1 LRATSGHRLPKG
13 SLDTDMGTAQTAP
26 NGSPRK
32 APGVWYYLSYL
43 RSLLFTNLLIYFYTA
58 VCGTL
63 SLCASLFDSRGRW
76 QHAFARL
83 WSWLILTTSG
93 IRTRVEGIENVV
105 PHKTA
110 IYCANHQS
118 AMDIPIL
125 FVNLP
130 VQFRFVAKRSLFKMP
145 FLGWHLKRSGHIP
158 VDRER
163 PREAMR
169 SLDEA
174 AERIRA
180 GSSVLLFPEGHRS
193 RDGRMLPFKSG
204 SFYLAIQSGVP
215 VVPITLNGT
224 RAVLKPDTYH
234 VRPGQTEMIVH
245 PPIPTGTL
253 TRDDVEG
260 LSEQVRAR
268 ITSRLVACD
277 S

>member
-1 LRATSGHRLPKG
+1 
-13 SLDTDMGTAQTAP
+13 MGTAQTAP
-26 NGSPRK
+26 NRKPRK
-32 APGVWYYLSYL
+32 AQGNLYYLSYL

-63 SLCASLFDSRGRW
+63 SLIASLFDSRGRW

-93 IRTRVEGIENVV
+93 IRTRVEGVENLI
-105 PHKTA
+105 PQKTA

-174 AERIRA
+174 AEKIRA
-180 GSSVLLFPEGHRS
+180 GSSVMLFPEGHRS
-193 RDGRMLPFKSG
+193 RDGKIGSFKSG

-234 VRPGQTEMIVH
+234 VRSGQTEMIVH
-245 PPIPTGTL
+245 PPIPTSTL
-253 TRDDVEG
+253 TRNDVEA
-260 LSEQVRAR
+260 LSGKVRAR
-268 ITSRLVACD
+268 IISRFVTSD
-277 S
+277 Q